1 MTVDK
6 IVTYILDNLT
16 AIGRVVMT
24 TLIIVMACFLTFVV
38 YTEIKDRYSYTVESI
53 NADTYNTYD
62 EAFSEIDT
70 LLNC

>member
-53 NADTYNTYD
+53 NADTYNTYG
-62 EAFSEIDT
+62 EAFDEIND
-70 LLNC
+70 LMGC